1 MLKHLLVGAVGLSS
15 LALADS
21 RRHEAE
27 PVPPPPRPGVVMP
40 AVVPP
45 PPMMAVA
52 SMRDGRRETRDDRLD
67 VRTANVLL
75 REFDFAVA
83 SRDERAL
90 RRIDARF
97 ADFISEELAELRVG
111 RRGRVD
117 REERRTFE
125 QLVGL
130 QQQLDR
136 LQGRVGRF
144 ALNQKRIVFSQVAAI
159 AERDLR
165 DRERHQGRHR

>member
-21 RRHEAE
+21 RGHEAV
-27 PVPPPPRPGVVMP
+27 PVPPPPMPAVVMP

-45 PPMMAVA
+45 PPALAVTSA
-52 SMRDGRRETRDDRLD
+52 RDDRRERRDDRFD
-67 VRTANVLL
+67 VRVANTLL

-90 RRIDARF
+90 RRLDARF
-97 ADFISEELAELRVG
+97 ADFITQELAELRIG
-111 RRGRVD
+111 HRGRVD
-117 REERRTFE
+117 HADRRTFE
-125 QLVGL
+125 QLLGL
-130 QQQLDR
+130 QRQLDR
-136 LQGRVGRF
+136 LQGRVDRF
-144 ALNQKRIVFSQVAAI
+144 ALNQKRSVFSQAAAI

-165 DRERHQGRHR
+165 DGRFEGRHR